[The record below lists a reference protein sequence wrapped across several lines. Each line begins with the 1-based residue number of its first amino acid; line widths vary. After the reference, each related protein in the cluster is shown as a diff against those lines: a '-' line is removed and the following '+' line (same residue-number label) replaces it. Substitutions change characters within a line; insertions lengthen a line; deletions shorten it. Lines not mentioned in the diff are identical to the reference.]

1 MLTKNQGSSS
11 NTNKEDPLYHVY
23 TAVVVRKRSHN
34 QNVNSL
40 LKQMTHLTSKGL
52 LLLDVLVYV
61 TKPSHERI
69 SEKKTTS
76 NPNITICITKQ
87 ILKNGLQLFFTDLR

>member
-11 NTNKEDPLYHVY
+11 DTNKEDPLYHIY

-40 LKQMTHLTSKGL
+40 LKQMTH
-52 LLLDVLVYV
+52 
-61 TKPSHERI
+61 
-69 SEKKTTS
+69 
-76 NPNITICITKQ
+76 
-87 ILKNGLQLFFTDLR
+87 

>member
-11 NTNKEDPLYHVY
+11 NKNKEDPLYHVY
-23 TAVVVRKRSHN
+23 TAVVVRKRSHS

-61 TKPSHERI
+61 TKPSHESI
-69 SEKKTTS
+69 SKKTTT
-76 NPNITICITKQ
+76 NPNITHLHHKANLKKWFAT
-87 ILKNGLQLFFTDLR
+87 ILH